1 MATAQCTPRNAD
13 PALTEEPWVDFSSGY
28 IHRSLH
34 LFPKQ
39 GSKAPWKLHQ
49 NYARDILTL
58 RFGRIE
64 DGVLQFSNTA
74 RLP

>member
-1 MATAQCTPRNAD
+1 MK
-13 PALTEEPWVDFSSGY
+13 EVPWVDFSSGY

-39 GSKAPWKLHQ
+39 GSQLPWKLHQ

-58 RFGRIE
+58 RLGRIE
-64 DGVLQFSNTA
+64 DGVMEFKGA
-74 RLP
+74 